1 MTCPKCKSTSV
12 YITETAHGTANRVYR
27 NRRCKD
33 CDTRFR
39 TVEKV
44 IEATDEYGNKLYL
57 EAIRNK
63 SKLLTALYE
72 RKGTK

>member
-1 MTCPKCKSTSV
+1 MICPKCKSTSV
-12 YITETAHGTANRVYR
+12 YVTETAHGVGNRVYR
-27 NRRCKD
+27 HRKCKE

-57 EAIRNK
+57 EAILNK

-72 RKGTK
+72 RRETK